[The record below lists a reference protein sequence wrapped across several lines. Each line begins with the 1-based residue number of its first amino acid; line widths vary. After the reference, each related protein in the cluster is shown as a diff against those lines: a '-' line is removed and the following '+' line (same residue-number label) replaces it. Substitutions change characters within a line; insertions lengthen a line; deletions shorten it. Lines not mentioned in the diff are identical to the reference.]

1 MAESQLECPHQEEPW
16 ERGQLGPSHL
26 GGWPRRELVGPQGS
40 MPLNRGE
47 PLQPVTCLTWLSL
60 ADPH

>member
-1 MAESQLECPHQEEPW
+1 MGEAAARPQPSWRLAQE
-16 ERGQLGPSHL
+16 
-26 GGWPRRELVGPQGS
+26 RELVGPRGS
-40 MPLNRGE
+40 MPLNGGE